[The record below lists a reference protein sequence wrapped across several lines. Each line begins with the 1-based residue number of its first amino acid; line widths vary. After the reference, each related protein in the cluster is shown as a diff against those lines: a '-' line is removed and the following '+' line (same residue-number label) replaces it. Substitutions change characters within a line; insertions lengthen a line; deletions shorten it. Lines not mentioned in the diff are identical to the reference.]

1 MGYHPGVEDDA
12 VYLSAVKADLNPT
25 LFPHDADFFR
35 LQLQATVFDGCIAKL
50 VESTRLAVPGVEL
63 LLQLMTLFS
72 ILWASCT
79 IARKIFPHTWACWG
93 GVALLSAMFTL
104 PVAGTALYICD
115 QHLHPRNIAT
125 ALILFAVDR
134 ILARRSWQAIALLV
148 PACLMHPIMA
158 ALGISFCC
166 FLWICVSGP
175 EFWSRRNPQN
185 ALAAAAP
192 LGWLFE
198 PPSPTW
204 REALATRH
212 YYFLNQWEWY
222 EWLGA
227 IAPLVLFWIL
237 HRWARRTGRSL
248 LARFALAVVLYGA
261 FQQAVSMVVLATP
274 QLVRLTPMQPM
285 RYLHLVYLF
294 MVLCAG
300 CLAAEFL
307 LKHSIWRWGLFVAV
321 TGVGMFVPQRLMYP
335 STPHLEMPWT
345 PPATPWLQA
354 FAWIRENTPE
364 NAYFAA
370 GPRYMEAPGEDY
382 HGFRAL
388 AERSVLADLVKD
400 SAVVTQVPQLGP
412 RWDREAHAQ
421 VGWERFG
428 PTDFERLKREFGV
441 DWVLVANAQA
451 AELPCP
457 WHNDR
462 LSVCRIP

>member
-12 VYLSAVKADLNPT
+12 VYLSAVKADLHPT

-35 LQLQATVFDGCIAKL
+35 LQLQATVFDGCIAKT
-50 VESTRLAVPGVEL
+50 VEITHLAVPGVEL
-63 LLQLMTLFS
+63 LVQLLNLFS

-79 IARKIFPHTWACWG
+79 IARRIFPKGWSCWG

-125 ALILFAVDR
+125 AFILFAVDR
-134 ILARRSWQAIALLV
+134 ILARKNWQAIPLLILAV
-148 PACLMHPIMA
+148 IMHPIMA

-166 FLWICVSGP
+166 FLWACVWGP
-175 EFWSRRNPQN
+175 EFRHRRHTGNT
-185 ALAAAAP
+185 LAAAVP
-192 LGWLFE
+192 MGWIFE

-204 REALATRH
+204 REALATRR

-227 IAPLVLFWIL
+227 IGPLILFWIL
-237 HRWARRTGRSL
+237 SRWAQRTGRTL
-248 LARFALAVVLYGA
+248 LARFALSVALFGV
-261 FQQAVSMVVLATP
+261 FQQMVSIVVLATP

-294 MVLCAG
+294 TVICAG

-307 LKHSIWRWGLFVAV
+307 LKRSLWRWVLFVAA
-321 TGVGMFVPQRLMYP
+321 TGIGMFIPQRLLYP
-335 STPHLEMPWT
+335 ATPHLEMPWT
-345 PPATPWLQA
+345 QPASPWLQA

-364 NAYFAA
+364 DAYFAA

-388 AERSVLADLVKD
+388 AERSALADLVKD

-412 RWDREAHAQ
+412 RWDREARAQ
-421 VGWERFG
+421 VGWEHFG
-428 PTDFERLKREFGV
+428 PADFERLKREFGV
-441 DWVLVANAQA
+441 DWVLVTNSRA
-451 AELPCP
+451 AGLSCP
-457 WHNDR
+457 WHNDQ
-462 LSVCRIP
+462 LAVCRVP